1 MIAEVLSVKPHPKA
15 DRLKVVDVDWGTD
28 MSVVVTNAA
37 NVEEGMKVVFA
48 VRPPPQQQQRGGG
61 ARRGGGEEAG
71 TSECAGQPRAGGSVD
86 GVPCWRHAARA
97 CARGAR
103 TSVAKG

>member
-1 MIAEVLSVKPHPKA
+1 MLSVKPHPKA

-48 VRPPPQQQQRGGG
+48 VSSSCSRGEEGRRRLEPACAWGSQSPGGIVGGVGGSKGVWQGQGLASQRR
-61 ARRGGGEEAG
+61 RRGGRDG
-71 TSECAGQPRAGGSVD
+71 VD
-86 GVPCWRHAARA
+86 GGC
-97 CARGAR
+97 G
-103 TSVAKG
+103 